1 MKVEFKWNR
10 QTKKLL
16 ETLPDKIVREVA
28 LETLNLTAP
37 IIPMSSPLERNLTRG
52 RLRRETVASGV
63 QKSGKTYYLESPTYY
78 ANYVYN
84 FNDSTTNWSTPSTHS
99 HWFERTWQKQ
109 GNLIV
114 DRTVERNKL

>member
-1 MKVEFKWNR
+1 MKVDLKWNR

-16 ETLPDKIVREVA
+16 ETLPDKIVQEIA

-37 IIPMSSPLERNLTRG
+37 IIPMSSALERNLTRG
-52 RLRRETVASGV
+52 RLRRETVATGV
-63 QKSGKTYYLESPTYY
+63 QKNGKTYYLESPTYY

-84 FNDSTTNWSTPSTHS
+84 FNDSTTNWSTPNTHS
-99 HWFERTWQKQ
+99 KWFERTWQKQ